1 MPAFIKPGIVKS
13 ESVKL
18 GVDALE
24 GDLALLRREDD
35 DASGV
40 VLPSESGVA
49 AAATEAEV
57 AALATLAT
65 FETPFAPNT
74 PPGVA
79 NGDGVVGGV
88 RE

>member
-24 GDLALLRREDD
+24 GDLAMLRREDD

-49 AAATEAEV
+49 AAATEA
-57 AALATLAT
+57 ALATLVT
-65 FETPFAPNT
+65 FDTPFAPNA

-79 NGDGVVGGV
+79 KGDGVVGGV